1 MKRLRWTNKL
11 ALNLSTAVNESGLKD
26 SETGEPEAVSESVDI
41 VVEVQRFT
49 DVVITPKDGQF
60 ECWIKK
66 TLAGRRQQAEVVIRL
81 VDRDEARQFNLQY
94 RQKDYATNV
103 LSFPAE
109 VPDGIPADV
118 AGSVLGD
125 LLICAPVVA
134 DEADLQGKQV
144 LDHWAHLTVHGVL
157 HLLGHDHEHESEAA
171 RMEALEIEILND
183 LGISDPY
190 DGN

>member
-125 LLICAPVVA
+125 LLICAPVVVG
-134 DEADLQGKQV
+134 EADRQGKQV

-157 HLLGHDHEHESEAA
+157 HLLGYDHEHESETA

-183 LGISDPY
+183 LGVSDPY
-190 DGN
+190 GGN

>member
-1 MKRLRWTNKL
+1 MKKLQWTNKL